1 MKRLVRVLV
10 IALSLLG
17 IVVIYL
23 LSGSATTRTVAQ
35 YEISITE
42 TSIPWVAVK
51 ITLTPGKTGFIDLF
65 MRESRLGGENRI
77 RDLCVTQSGKSIAN
91 WSLLPRL
98 SDIRRVWLGFSRQP
112 VEITYLVNP
121 LLLKGENPR
130 SYLGVDFGYLR
141 GMATLFT
148 PFTVQ
153 DIAAM
158 LRNNDY
164 VGAHAGMAT
173 LTAALPPGWSI
184 NSPWLHGESMPIA
197 ALRNVYMGVG
207 PFMRNSEEG
216 ASLHVAVF
224 AGLNQ
229 EVAQDQLQLLPSA
242 FAELQRIFGMPP
254 KANASKWAV
263 TVLPD
268 DPLHGGA
275 AGVNSLIS
283 ISNAQ
288 VLVHEMTH
296 WWNGHTIQFV
306 PDMNW
311 VAEGFTTYYEGR
323 VLRDL
328 GWWDETEFNNHLNHQ
343 AARLYGQL
351 GSHPVNLSKASVR
364 LLSTSNSGDY
374 AFVYSG
380 GALVAVYLDRELTA
394 QGKSLDDLWPLLAS
408 HEGLLSTE
416 SFLRALESLGGK
428 DLALECSALVQ
439 GLKSI
444 PLP

>member
-1 MKRLVRVLV
+1 M
-10 IALSLLG
+10 
-17 IVVIYL
+17 
-23 LSGSATTRTVAQ
+23 
-35 YEISITE
+35 
-42 TSIPWVAVK
+42 
-51 ITLTPGKTGFIDLF
+51 LF
-65 MRESRLGGENRI
+65 
-77 RDLCVTQSGKSIAN
+77 
-91 WSLLPRL
+91 
-98 SDIRRVWLGFSRQP
+98 
-112 VEITYLVNP
+112 
-121 LLLKGENPR
+121 R
-130 SYLGVDFGYLR
+130 S
-141 GMATLFT
+141 
-148 PFTVQ
+148 
-153 DIAAM
+153 
-158 LRNNDY
+158 
-164 VGAHAGMAT
+164 
-173 LTAALPPGWSI
+173 
-184 NSPWLHGESMPIA
+184 
-197 ALRNVYMGVG
+197 
-207 PFMRNSEEG
+207 
-216 ASLHVAVF
+216 
-224 AGLNQ
+224 
-229 EVAQDQLQLLPSA
+229 
-242 FAELQRIFGMPP
+242 
-254 KANASKWAV
+254 
-263 TVLPD
+263 
-268 DPLHGGA
+268 GA